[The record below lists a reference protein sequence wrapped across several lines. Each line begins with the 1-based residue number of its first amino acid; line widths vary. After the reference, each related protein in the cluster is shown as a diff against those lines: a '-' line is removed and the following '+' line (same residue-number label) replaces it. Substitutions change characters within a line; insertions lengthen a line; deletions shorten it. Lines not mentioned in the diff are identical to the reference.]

1 MKKLVRT
8 LSLMVCMALL
18 MTAAPVDALVSA
30 YASEVL
36 EDIPTLETE
45 VAEVT
50 QSPAEGTG
58 QETETKADE
67 PVAASEPE
75 ELSAEAAAE
84 GVADAP
90 QESADA
96 ASETGEQPTDL
107 PTTEPEQKDENSIDY
122 TADAGKSPAF
132 ALGYAQILTEG
143 APLYAD
149 SVADAEIKAEMGKD
163 GVVYV
168 LGREDEPN
176 RLKVTFNAGVEKGL
190 DEGWMDAAAL
200 RPIEPVE
207 EAAAYVRF
215 CADEENVLYYNTLP
229 LNAIVCSYVVAAEMT
244 QAPEEN
250 TDEAQDNTQDKTDD
264 GILSLEQLQIVL
276 SSAPEEDAD
285 VEEDEDA
292 AAPMQMSAAPML
304 MSAAPA
310 ALDATGIDCAAENL
324 YLNVNDTYDLAASE
338 FIRLTPEGATATLS
352 YATENADIAAIDDKG
367 LISAKKIGKA
377 TITVSVSEAIKASF
391 TVNVCEAASVV
402 TLTPEK
408 VTMAV
413 GASADLSVSF
423 PENTYSAYTFESSD
437 PTTLTVDAFGKLH
450 ALKTG
455 SAMVTLKTDNGLSAS
470 CAVTVL
476 PLTESVGFSET
487 AIQLVAGATRD
498 MSALLQLN
506 PDGALND
513 LTYSTDKPEIIEV
526 NSATGEIKALAVGT
540 ANVSVVSAANAAVTA
555 TCAVTV
561 LAQAESI
568 RFDPT
573 ALKIGVGNIIDLN
586 TLLKAEPEGS
596 YTGCTFKTSN
606 KKYVAASAEGL
617 IKGVKAGSATITA
630 VSHNGK
636 TATIKVQVYNA
647 PKSITLSPAT
657 YTLGEEQ
664 EGSLKVSFP
673 SKTYSLYSLSS
684 DKPEVVSVDADGHL
698 VAHAAGT
705 ATITAISLNGKK
717 DSTVVTVLAAPDTIS
732 ATHTQ
737 YTMGVGMKST
747 AVQGVYPANTMCAFE
762 YASSDAGVVEVNA
775 ATGELTAKG
784 EGVATITI
792 KSKNSKRATASCT
805 VTVLPAPES
814 VSFSEATLKIGK
826 GNIVD
831 MNTLLKVNP
840 ENSCASY
847 TFKTSNKK
855 YVAANTE
862 GLIKGVK
869 AGSATITAVAHNGKT
884 ATIRVQVYNA
894 PTKVTLT
901 PAAQSLGVG
910 MTSDLKVTF
919 PSKTYS
925 LYSFASSDESVA
937 TVNEAGR
944 ITALKPGTATITVTT
959 ANNRSAKCT
968 VTVKG
973 APTFVEFLS
982 DEYKLSEGMK
992 LTLDPIID
1000 ANALTAFTFTSSN
1013 PGVASVDGNGVVTGH
1028 VAGNTTITVKTHNGI
1043 TNQYPC
1049 TVTVSPAPRTLDYN
1063 DMPTVVIAKGDKVVI
1078 QEPIALDASGNE
1090 CPATYTFKSSNS
1102 SYAKVNSNTVTGV
1115 KTGTVTITA
1124 TSHNGKTAS
1133 FKLKVVSEKITG
1145 LQLAYTDM
1153 VLYCN
1158 DDYLETRDLYAKPTG
1173 STINH
1178 GSLSY
1183 VSSNPKVAF
1192 VTENGKV
1199 TGLTPGNTVLTVT
1212 AYNGVSATC
1221 KVEVRKLTTTLYFE
1235 TPEATVTLGDGYI
1248 TDPIVDF
1255 DSYGALTFASSDPS
1269 IAVVDENGHVT
1280 TLKSGDVTI
1289 TATTPNH
1296 LSAETKLHIIPCPTG
1311 IRLNVAGMN
1320 LHVGD
1325 SFTLKAELEADAE
1338 EFNDSVLFIPENPD
1352 IAQVDAYGK
1361 VTALKPGS
1369 TRICVRTYNGIT
1381 AYCTINVLEEGGT
1394 ARAEFAWESATMVMG
1409 DTADL
1414 EFNLNKEAFERGFT
1428 LTSANPDV
1436 LSVDSANWTVTAKA
1450 AAPEG
1455 VKLTMTINAG
1465 EGELETMAEEISC
1478 TIYIIEKSAAA
1489 FSANELSLKTYNES
1503 NPQASRGELKLTGL
1517 PENLIGTYK
1526 LYVEDGALVTYDE
1539 KTGAVQALDVA
1550 GETSIVC
1557 KTYDRTISC
1566 KVTVE
1571 YLSTYRA
1578 VIVGEYINSS
1588 ETGSNLPF
1596 GANNVSAVKTTL
1608 QNSYVDGQAY
1618 DQITYLPGNPTQ
1630 AQIQSAISSTFG
1642 DAKEGDVSVVYI
1654 ISHGYYGRADINNG
1668 GYFFGTPNWSVTKP
1682 DTIVTSNELMSWLAP
1697 IEGNVVL
1704 LLDSC
1709 RSGGFI
1715 RDQMSALAA
1724 EGNIAVLTAQT
1735 YDKTASY
1742 FIRASDKYSLE
1753 FLTYAFCYGLG
1764 YQYDQKIFLSSMAAD
1779 SNGDNRVT
1787 VGEAFA
1793 YAKAETTSLV
1803 KAKALAYFKAGSTT
1817 GFLVPGVKT
1826 NAQLSAWGGQ
1836 YPQSYI
1842 PAALNDVVIYAR

>member
-1 MKKLVRT
+1 M
-8 LSLMVCMALL
+8 
-18 MTAAPVDALVSA
+18 
-30 YASEVL
+30 
-36 EDIPTLETE
+36 
-45 VAEVT
+45 
-50 QSPAEGTG
+50 
-58 QETETKADE
+58 
-67 PVAASEPE
+67 
-75 ELSAEAAAE
+75 
-84 GVADAP
+84 
-90 QESADA
+90 
-96 ASETGEQPTDL
+96 
-107 PTTEPEQKDENSIDY
+107 
-122 TADAGKSPAF
+122 
-132 ALGYAQILTEG
+132 
-143 APLYAD
+143 
-149 SVADAEIKAEMGKD
+149 
-163 GVVYV
+163 
-168 LGREDEPN
+168 
-176 RLKVTFNAGVEKGL
+176 
-190 DEGWMDAAAL
+190 
-200 RPIEPVE
+200 
-207 EAAAYVRF
+207 
-215 CADEENVLYYNTLP
+215 
-229 LNAIVCSYVVAAEMT
+229 
-244 QAPEEN
+244 
-250 TDEAQDNTQDKTDD
+250 
-264 GILSLEQLQIVL
+264 
-276 SSAPEEDAD
+276 
-285 VEEDEDA
+285 
-292 AAPMQMSAAPML
+292 
-304 MSAAPA
+304 
-310 ALDATGIDCAAENL
+310 
-324 YLNVNDTYDLAASE
+324 
-338 FIRLTPEGATATLS
+338 
-352 YATENADIAAIDDKG
+352 
-367 LISAKKIGKA
+367 
-377 TITVSVSEAIKASF
+377 
-391 TVNVCEAASVV
+391 
-402 TLTPEK
+402 
-408 VTMAV
+408 
-413 GASADLSVSF
+413 
-423 PENTYSAYTFESSD
+423 
-437 PTTLTVDAFGKLH
+437 
-450 ALKTG
+450 
-455 SAMVTLKTDNGLSAS
+455 
-470 CAVTVL
+470 
-476 PLTESVGFSET
+476 
-487 AIQLVAGATRD
+487 
-498 MSALLQLN
+498 
-506 PDGALND
+506 
-513 LTYSTDKPEIIEV
+513 
-526 NSATGEIKALAVGT
+526 
-540 ANVSVVSAANAAVTA
+540 
-555 TCAVTV
+555 
-561 LAQAESI
+561 
-568 RFDPT
+568 
-573 ALKIGVGNIIDLN
+573 
-586 TLLKAEPEGS
+586 
-596 YTGCTFKTSN
+596 
-606 KKYVAASAEGL
+606 
-617 IKGVKAGSATITA
+617 
-630 VSHNGK
+630 
-636 TATIKVQVYNA
+636 
-647 PKSITLSPAT
+647 
-657 YTLGEEQ
+657 
-664 EGSLKVSFP
+664 
-673 SKTYSLYSLSS
+673 
-684 DKPEVVSVDADGHL
+684 
-698 VAHAAGT
+698 
-705 ATITAISLNGKK
+705 
-717 DSTVVTVLAAPDTIS
+717 
-732 ATHTQ
+732 
-737 YTMGVGMKST
+737 
-747 AVQGVYPANTMCAFE
+747 
-762 YASSDAGVVEVNA
+762 
-775 ATGELTAKG
+775 
-784 EGVATITI
+784 
-792 KSKNSKRATASCT
+792 
-805 VTVLPAPES
+805 
-814 VSFSEATLKIGK
+814 
-826 GNIVD
+826 
-831 MNTLLKVNP
+831 
-840 ENSCASY
+840 
-847 TFKTSNKK
+847 
-855 YVAANTE
+855 
-862 GLIKGVK
+862 
-869 AGSATITAVAHNGKT
+869 
-884 ATIRVQVYNA
+884 QVYNA

-968 VTVKG
+968 VTVKE
-973 APTFVEFLS
+973 APTFVEFLF
-982 DEYKLSEGMK
+982 DEYEVSEGMK

-1000 ANALTAFTFTSSN
+1000 ANALAAFTFTSSN

-1028 VAGNTTITVKTHNGI
+1028 VAGSTTITVKTHNGI

-1078 QEPIALDASGNE
+1078 PEPIALDASGNE

-1102 SYAKVNSNTVTGV
+1102 RYAKVSGNTVTGV

-1158 DDYLETRDLYAKPTG
+1158 DDYLETRYLYAEPTG
-1173 STINH
+1173 SSINY
-1178 GSLSY
+1178 GSMSY

-1192 VTENGKV
+1192 VTEDGMV
-1199 TGLTPGNTVLTVT
+1199 AGLTPGNTVITVT

-1235 TPEATVTLGDGYI
+1235 TPEATVTLGDGYN

-1255 DSYGALTFASSDPS
+1255 DSYGALSFTSSDPS
-1269 IAVVDENGHVT
+1269 IAVVDGEGRVT

-1289 TATTPNH
+1289 TATTPSG
-1296 LSAETKLHIIPCPTG
+1296 LSAEMKLHIIPCPTG
-1311 IRLNVAGMN
+1311 IRLNAAGMN

-1325 SFTLKAELEADAE
+1325 SFYLKAELEADAE
-1338 EFNDSVLFIPENPD
+1338 EFNDSVIFYPENPD
-1352 IAQVDAYGK
+1352 VAQVDAYGK

-1369 TRICVRTYNGIT
+1369 ARICVSACNGIS
-1381 AYCTINVLEEGGT
+1381 AYCTINVLEEGET
-1394 ARAEFAWESATMVMG
+1394 ARAEFAWESATMVLG

-1414 EFNLNKEAFERGFT
+1414 EFNLNKEVFERGFT

-1436 LSVDSANWTVTAKA
+1436 LSVDSANRTVTAKA

-1465 EGELETMAEEISC
+1465 EGEVETLAEEISC
-1478 TIYIIEKSAAA
+1478 TIYIIENSAAE
-1489 FSANELSLKTYNES
+1489 FSVNELALKVNEWFK
-1503 NPQASRGELKLTGL
+1503 PYIPESRGELKLTGL
-1517 PENLIGTYK
+1517 PENLIGTYR
-1526 LYVEDGALVTYDE
+1526 LYVEDESLVTYDA
-1539 KTGAVQALDVA
+1539 KTGVVQANSSA
-1550 GETSIVC
+1550 GKTNIVC

-1596 GANNVSAVKTTL
+1596 GGNNVSAVKTTL
-1608 QNSYVDGQAY
+1608 ENSYVDGQAY

-1630 AQIQSAISSTFG
+1630 AQIQSAISSTFS